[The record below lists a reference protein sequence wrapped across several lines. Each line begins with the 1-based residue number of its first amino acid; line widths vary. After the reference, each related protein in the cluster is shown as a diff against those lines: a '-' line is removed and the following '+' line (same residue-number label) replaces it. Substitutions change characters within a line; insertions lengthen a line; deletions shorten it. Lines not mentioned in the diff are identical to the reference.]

1 MNLEA
6 NLHSLLSFAWT
17 LTRPTNF
24 NLLRQNIV
32 FSYSQ
37 RKSVSFS
44 WLIDYFSFFF
54 CYFTLLLIF
63 TKIILKILLL
73 FYYIFFHENYFY
85 FFMFRDVPEC
95 SGMFH
100 VPGFID
106 ARLVMVYNIWKNIFN
121 SSGDH
126 FRHNFCVNVYERDWT
141 PVLNIW
147 TNFSFFSIRVITA
160 CFWEQDIS
168 PFSKLSFTH
177 LRKGS
182 LIKGHNTL

>member
-17 LTRPTNF
+17 LTRPTKF

-37 RKSVSFS
+37 RVSVSFS

-63 TKIILKILLL
+63 TKIILLWL

-85 FFMFRDVPEC
+85 YFMFRDVPGC
-95 SGMFH
+95 SGMFR

-106 ARLVMVYNIWKNIFN
+106 GQSNVSRSWYIKQCIPLGIHRSTWSKHGGKWRDRRREKHRQVLPVFFFVNEHNNSNAKTKPQTKKQPFLKSSQKRN
-121 SSGDH
+121 SS
-126 FRHNFCVNVYERDWT
+126 
-141 PVLNIW
+141 
-147 TNFSFFSIRVITA
+147 
-160 CFWEQDIS
+160 
-168 PFSKLSFTH
+168 
-177 LRKGS
+177 
-182 LIKGHNTL
+182 

>member
-1 MNLEA
+1 MLAWHELLTDLAWHEILHRHFWPSQNLKWITAIWLTHGKQLQEVALWRKLENPPPRDPFQYILNLEA
-6 NLHSLLSFAWT
+6 SLHSLLSFAWT

-37 RKSVSFS
+37 RISVSFS

-63 TKIILKILLL
+63 TKIILLLL

-100 VPGFID
+100 VPGFIE
-106 ARLVMVYNIWKNIFN
+106 AQNGV
-121 SSGDH
+121 
-126 FRHNFCVNVYERDWT
+126 VN
-141 PVLNIW
+141 
-147 TNFSFFSIRVITA
+147 
-160 CFWEQDIS
+160 
-168 PFSKLSFTH
+168 
-177 LRKGS
+177 
-182 LIKGHNTL
+182 

>member
-37 RKSVSFS
+37 RISVSFS

-63 TKIILKILLL
+63 TKITLLLL
-73 FYYIFFHENYFY
+73 FYYIFFHEKYFY

-95 SGMFH
+95 SGMFWN
-100 VPGFID
+100 VPCSGFYRRPVLQPTFEPVLQQIRLPD
-106 ARLVMVYNIWKNIFN
+106 LFSWVVKKRNIVIQLVLQPCCKTSCTFFAARLTI
-121 SSGDH
+121 G
-126 FRHNFCVNVYERDWT
+126 
-141 PVLNIW
+141 
-147 TNFSFFSIRVITA
+147 
-160 CFWEQDIS
+160 
-168 PFSKLSFTH
+168 H
-177 LRKGS
+177 L
-182 LIKGHNTL
+182 H